1 MLTMEDFRYEWVMV
15 LEGIFNNELEH
26 QEDLC
31 VYKQDAVNYFQHREE
46 YFFLGKDMGLNMV
59 YDAMYM
65 FVENFS
71 NTNKYLT
78 GEQNGGAASSRLPV
92 CLEVVRYLTQKIE
105 RHINDKIRRKFI
117 YPLDGSFRYLHIDT
131 TQYNHSWS
139 IVRGE
144 RECLGMWIERV
155 SKIPDCGY
163 LEDLFKRYMVL
174 KIIKVQSLI
183 RMHLNK

>member
-117 YPLDGSFRYLHIDT
+117 YKLDFTFRTLSY
-131 TQYNHSWS
+131 TQNNSWS
-139 IVRGE
+139 VITHDGKHE
-144 RECLGMWIERV
+144 DLAYWIEKNT
-155 SKIPDCGY
+155 KIPDCWFY
-163 LEDLFKRYMVL
+163 VDLFERFIIL
-174 KIIKVQSLI
+174 KIIKIQALV
-183 RMHLNK
+183 RMHFNK